1 MISETLITAYN
12 DFGLSPIDPEIAD
25 NIDWKRHA
33 CRRTCKDNAAPL
45 DCYYTFKLE
54 SYYAMSKACYDCPFN
69 ITDCFRPHCIPTD
82 GMKRSLL
89 VVNRQMPGPA
99 IEVRN
104 VGLRDTFYGAVLIRD
119 RFCVSIFIC
128 SVFLSFILIIFI
140 FQNYAKR

>member
-1 MISETLITAYN
+1 MILEIIITAYD

-33 CRRTCKDNAAPL
+33 CRRTCRDGAAPL

-69 ITDCFRPHCIPTD
+69 ITDCFRPHCIPAD
-82 GMKRSLL
+82 GIKRSLL

-99 IEVRN
+99 IEVCNRG
-104 VGLRDTFYGAVLIRD
+104 VGLRDKFDEAFNQRL
-119 RFCVSIFIC
+119 FECL
-128 SVFLSFILIIFI
+128 FLSVLFSSLFIQRSFLF
-140 FQNYAKR
+140 F